1 MRALLRSILFLAVL
15 GTAGVSVGS
24 AQRAAGEAIPA
35 TDVKAAAIQATL
47 QQEIASARPVVDT
60 PIRTVDA
67 GGHNVGVG
75 LVYRISPAQ
84 GGSASHDK
92 VTEVYYILEG
102 AGTLVTGG
110 KLVDPERRTT
120 AQETVTGINGPGVS
134 GAKIQDGVSRRIAK
148 GDVVIIPAGT
158 PHWWSAVEA
167 PSLNYLVVRVDPAR
181 VVALK

>member
-1 MRALLRSILFLAVL
+1 MRQMRRGVLYLAVIW
-15 GTAGVSVGS
+15 TATQWAA
-24 AQRAAGEAIPA
+24 AQQSLPA
-35 TDVKAAAIQATL
+35 TDVLAAAIQATL
-47 QQEIASARPVVDT
+47 REQIATGRPVVDT

-75 LVYRISPAQ
+75 LVRRVGPAQ

-92 VTEVYYILEG
+92 VTEVYYIIEG

-110 KLVDPERRTT
+110 SLAEPNRRES
-120 AQETVTGINGPGVS
+120 ANATVTGINGPGVS
-134 GAKIQDGVSRRIAK
+134 GTRIENGVSRRIAK

-167 PSLNYLVVRVDPAR
+167 PEIYYLVVRVDPAR